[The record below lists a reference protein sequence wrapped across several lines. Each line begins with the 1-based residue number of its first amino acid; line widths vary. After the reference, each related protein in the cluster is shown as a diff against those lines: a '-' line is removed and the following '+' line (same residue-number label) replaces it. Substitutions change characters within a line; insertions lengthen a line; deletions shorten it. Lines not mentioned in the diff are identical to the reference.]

1 MRTQAIILKKV
12 DIGEYDQLVTCYT
25 RDFGKLRVLTKGY
38 HRPQSKI
45 RGHLDELDLVD
56 CLLIPGKY
64 RQHIRS
70 TLAVSKFSN
79 LSKNPNIFNYAL
91 IASELYDKGVLEYGP
106 DSGLWELINTYLTQ
120 LQKLTINRTNNG
132 EKRLLSRFLLRF
144 SEINGHPINDLI
156 KNQNLNPYLLSDY
169 LKKEYDI
176 NLNSLSFV
184 NWLDYNKS

>member
-1 MRTQAIILKKV
+1 MFRTQAIILKKV
-12 DIGEYDQLVTCYT
+12 DVGEYDQLVTCYT

-70 TLAVSKFSN
+70 TLAVSKFSS

-106 DSGLWELINTYLTQ
+106 DSGLWELIQ
-120 LQKLTINRTNNG
+120 VW
-132 EKRLLSRFLLRF
+132 
-144 SEINGHPINDLI
+144 P
-156 KNQNLNPYLLSDY
+156 
-169 LKKEYDI
+169 
-176 NLNSLSFV
+176 
-184 NWLDYNKS
+184 